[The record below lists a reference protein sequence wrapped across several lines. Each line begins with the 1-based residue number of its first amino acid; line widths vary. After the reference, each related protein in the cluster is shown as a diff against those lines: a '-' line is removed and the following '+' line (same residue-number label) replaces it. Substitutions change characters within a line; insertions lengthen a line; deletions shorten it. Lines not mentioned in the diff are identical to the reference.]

1 MYFLPHTSVVARIT
15 VRALVT
21 RRVCC
26 LITSKMVPMDPHPL
40 NSVPDVKPLADHSP
54 RFWEIDALRGVAV
67 ILMVFF
73 HFVWD
78 LQFTGLAEVDVF
90 SRPWQT
96 FARGVGV
103 SFLMLLGISLTL
115 RASRGVLTTSYT
127 LRRTG
132 LLLGLGMLI
141 SLATYLFAGA
151 SYVRFGILHLLGATT
166 LLVFPFTG
174 LSTVVSALT
183 GAVFILAGFMLG
195 QVAAPFSWLLWLGVP
210 QQGVT
215 MVDYYPLLPWAGFAL
230 LGVAVARFLYPHGTR
245 RFPLPDLAP
254 MPALRALRYLG
265 AHSLSIY
272 TLHQPILLGLLLA
285 ARRLSG

>member
-1 MYFLPHTSVVARIT
+1 MH
-15 VRALVT
+15 
-21 RRVCC
+21 
-26 LITSKMVPMDPHPL
+26 PHPL
-40 NSVPDVKPLADHSP
+40 SYAPDVKPLTDHGL
-54 RFWEIDALRGVAV
+54 RLWEIDALRGMAV

-96 FARGVGV
+96 FARGIGA
-103 SFLMLLGISLTL
+103 SFLMLLGMSLTL
-115 RASRGVLTTSYT
+115 RASRGRLTTSYT
-127 LRRTG
+127 LRRAG

-151 SYVRFGILHLLGATT
+151 SYVRFGILHLLGIAT

-174 LSTVVSALT
+174 LSAVVSAIT
-183 GAVFILAGFMLG
+183 GAVFIVTGFMLA
-195 QVAAPFSWLLWLGVP
+195 QMAVPFPWLIWLGVS

-230 LGVAVARFLYPHGTR
+230 LGVALARFIYPHSVR
-245 RFPLPDLAP
+245 RFPLPNIASL
-254 MPALRALRYLG
+254 PALRVLRFLG

-272 TLHQPILLGLLLA
+272 LLHQPILLSLLLA
-285 ARRLSG
+285 ARRLTG